1 MYLRAVARRN
11 PGLFPARPSALSDCM
26 AHYDAILFD
35 KDGTLFDFQASFGGW
50 ASDLVAALAAGDAGL
65 AEVLAAEIDLDLPA
79 RRFGPASIVIAGTAE
94 EIAGALLPHL
104 PGGASLSELI
114 ERIDR
119 SVMAIPLEESV
130 PLAAFLAGLG
140 ARGLALGVVTN
151 DSEAPARRH
160 LERTGHLGR
169 FGIIV
174 GYDSGHGAKPA
185 PGPLLAAAAALGAA
199 PERTLMVG
207 DSRHDLVAGRAAGM
221 TTIGVLTGPATEADL
236 APLADAVL
244 PDIGHL
250 PDWLDRGAGAA
261 E

>member
-1 MYLRAVARRN
+1 MYLRGAARRN
-11 PGLFPARPSALSDCM
+11 PGLSSTGSSALSGRM
-26 AHYDAILFD
+26 TRYDAILFD

-50 ASDLVAALAAGDAGL
+50 ASDLVAALAGGESGL
-65 AEVLAAEIDLDLPA
+65 AEVLAAEIDLDLVA
-79 RRFGPASIVIAGTAE
+79 RRFGPSSMVIAGTAE
-94 EIAGALLPHL
+94 DIAGALLPHL

-119 SVMAIPLEESV
+119 SAMAVPLEESV
-130 PLAAFLAGLG
+130 PLAPFLAGLG

-160 LERTGHLGR
+160 LERTGHLER
-169 FGIIV
+169 FGIVV

-185 PGPLLAAAAALGAA
+185 PGPLLAAAAMLGVA
-199 PERTLMVG
+199 PDRTVMVG

-250 PDWLDRGAGAA
+250 PDWLDRRAA
-261 E
+261 AD